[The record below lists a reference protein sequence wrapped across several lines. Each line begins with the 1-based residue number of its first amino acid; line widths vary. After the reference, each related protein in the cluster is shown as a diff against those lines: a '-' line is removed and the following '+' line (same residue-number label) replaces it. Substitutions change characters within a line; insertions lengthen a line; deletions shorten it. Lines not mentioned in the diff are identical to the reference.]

1 MSEFALA
8 GIVFLAAHSL
18 PSVRP
23 ARAWLRARLGPRGY
37 ALGFSA
43 VSLILLAWLLS
54 AAVRAPSVAL
64 WAPPV
69 WGYHLT
75 LALAPLGTV
84 LVVAGLVRP
93 NPLSIGL
100 VARGF
105 DPDRPGLAGI
115 SRHPV
120 LWGFLLWAVGHVP
133 ANGDLVSLSLFTALG
148 LFSLAGF
155 ALVDRRHRGQLGA
168 DEWQRLCA
176 HAPALPF
183 ARGWPRFQAVDA
195 GALLAGMLAAA
206 ALLAGLH
213 LWLFGV
219 DPLIGLKLV

>member
-1 MSEFALA
+1 MTEFAIA

-23 ARAWLRARLGPRGY
+23 ARAWLRDRLGPRGY
-37 ALGFSA
+37 ALAFSL
-43 VSLILLAWLLS
+43 SSTLLLVWLLS
-54 AAVRAPSVAL
+54 AAVRAPYVAL

-69 WGYHLT
+69 WAYHLT
-75 LALAPLGTV
+75 LLLAPVGTV
-84 LVVAGLVRP
+84 LVVAGLIRP
-93 NPLSIGL
+93 NPLSIGF

-105 DPDRPGLAGI
+105 DPARPGLAGI

-120 LWGFLLWAVGHVP
+120 LWGFLLWALGHVP
-133 ANGDLVSLSLFTALG
+133 ANGDVVSVSLFTALG

-155 ALVDRRHRGQLGA
+155 WLVDRRHRRQLGDA
-168 DEWQRLCA
+168 EWRRLAAC
-176 HAPALPF
+176 APALPF
-183 ARGWPRFQAVDA
+183 ACGWPRFQPIDA
-195 GALLAGMLAAA
+195 LALVLGVLAAA
-206 ALLAGLH
+206 ALLGGLH

>member
-1 MSEFALA
+1 MTEFALA

-23 ARAWLRARLGPRGY
+23 ARAWLRARLGARGY
-37 ALGFSA
+37 AVAFSLT
-43 VSLILLAWLLS
+43 SLALLVWLLS

-69 WGYHLT
+69 WAYHLT
-75 LALAPLGTV
+75 LLLAPIGTV
-84 LVVAGLVRP
+84 LVAAGLVRP
-93 NPLSIGL
+93 NPLSIGF
-100 VARGF
+100 VVRGF

-120 LWGFLLWAVGHVP
+120 LWGFLLWAVGHLP
-133 ANGDLVSLSLFTALG
+133 ANGDLVAVSLFTALG

-155 ALVDRRHRGQLGA
+155 WLVDRRHRRQLGA
-168 DEWQRLCA
+168 GEWQRLSA
-176 HAPALPF
+176 RAPALPF
-183 ARGWPRFQAVDA
+183 ARGLPRFKWIDA
-195 GALLAGMLAAA
+195 GALLLGALAAA
-206 ALLAGLH
+206 ALLGGLH

-219 DPLIGLKLV
+219 DPLIGLQLV